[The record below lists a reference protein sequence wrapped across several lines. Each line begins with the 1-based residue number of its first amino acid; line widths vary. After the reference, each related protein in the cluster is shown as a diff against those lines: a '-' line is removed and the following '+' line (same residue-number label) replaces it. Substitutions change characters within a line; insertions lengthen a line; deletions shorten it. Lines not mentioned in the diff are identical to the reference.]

1 MNTISQHKTRMS
13 VSRVMKSHLKT
24 ASFTSNAVEGVANGT
39 GVQWRAIV
47 LAEHQIRLF
56 ER

>member
-1 MNTISQHKTRMS
+1 MNAISQHKIRMS
-13 VSRVMKSHLKT
+13 VSRVMKSHLRK
-24 ASFTSNAVEGVANGT
+24 ASFTSNAVEGVANGA

-56 ER
+56 KR

>member
-1 MNTISQHKTRMS
+1 MNTISQHNTRMS